1 MHIDA
6 PAQACGAGFA
16 GKFLP
21 PNIIFLL
28 TSIDATGKL
37 TPSEQSVEAA
47 VSARS
52 NMPVCKHPQ
61 VRIIAREDETEYVEC
76 ILCSEVFDSEEYK
89 DLAQE
94 NEQRPEAEA
103 KLPEA

>member
-1 MHIDA
+1 M
-6 PAQACGAGFA
+6 
-16 GKFLP
+16 
-21 PNIIFLL
+21 
-28 TSIDATGKL
+28 S
-37 TPSEQSVEAA
+37 
-47 VSARS
+47 
-52 NMPVCKHPQ
+52 VCKHPQ

>member
-1 MHIDA
+1 
-6 PAQACGAGFA
+6 
-16 GKFLP
+16 
-21 PNIIFLL
+21 
-28 TSIDATGKL
+28 
-37 TPSEQSVEAA
+37 
-47 VSARS
+47 
-52 NMPVCKHPQ
+52 MPVCKHPQ